1 MNNTLKILLLSV
13 VGLLILAG
21 CRSANIY
28 NAVDNPI
35 NVRTS
40 EDKVFN
46 AIRTAGANLGWQI
59 KKIKPGLAQGQL
71 NLRKHSAIV
80 DIPYSTT
87 SYSINYKSSIELDYD
102 PQTNTIHKN
111 YNSWV
116 QNLRNAIEVQLS
128 LLEN

>member
-1 MNNTLKILLLSV
+1 LSV
-13 VGLLILAG
+13 VGLFILAG

-35 NVRTS
+35 SVRTS